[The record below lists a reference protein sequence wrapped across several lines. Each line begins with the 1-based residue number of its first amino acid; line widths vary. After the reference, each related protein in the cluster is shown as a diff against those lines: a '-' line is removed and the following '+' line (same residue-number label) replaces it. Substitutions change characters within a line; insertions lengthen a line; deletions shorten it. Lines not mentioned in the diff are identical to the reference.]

1 MWETIQNKL
10 KMPTYA
16 ALTAFLIIAFCI
28 TAYVTQYYIFIF
40 LPVFALAIYCVI
52 YFPKQLLIFLV
63 FATPLSFNFENIGAF
78 GGIGFYFPT
87 EPVLFGIMVL
97 YIVRLLSGVK
107 ERKELMRHPLTM
119 AIVVNLI
126 WISITAMTS
135 TMPIVSFKFLLSR
148 LWFILVIYFMINSFF
163 KDEKFIY
170 KFLKAYIFGLTIT
183 IVYTV
188 FRHASRGFSEDAA
201 HWVMWPFFKDHT
213 SYGAIIALF
222 YPLVVFLLYKARRY
236 TFEQFFALAIF
247 GVFTIGLILSYTRAA
262 WVSLV
267 GALFVYF
274 LIKWRINY
282 KLVLLAG
289 LVLFGF
295 YLGFEEQITHQLRS
309 NRQDSSNNITEH
321 IQSITNIS
329 SDASNLERL
338 NRWNSAMRMFED
350 KPILGYGPGTYMFK
364 YAIFQ
369 KNADRTIISTNS
381 GDGGN
386 SHSEYLGPL
395 SESGVLGTLTIL
407 IIFILSLTTGIRL
420 YYQLDDKPFLK
431 GIVLS
436 IVLGLVTYY
445 LHGILNNY
453 LDTDK
458 ASVPVWGMMSILVAV
473 EIYHI
478 RSGSYLNLQQSSEV
492 SSK

>member
-1 MWETIQNKL
+1 MWETIHNKL
-10 KMPTYA
+10 KTPAYA
-16 ALTAFLIIAFCI
+16 ALLALLVVVFCLVS
-28 TAYVTQYYIFIF
+28 YVLKLYPFMF
-40 LPVFALAIYCVI
+40 LPVLALAGYCVI
-52 YFPKQLLIFLV
+52 YFPKPLLIFLV
-63 FATPLSFNFENIGAF
+63 FATPLSFNFENISAF

-87 EPVLFGIMVL
+87 EPALLGIMLL
-97 YIVRLLSGVK
+97 YIASLFAGVK
-107 ERKELMRHPLTM
+107 ERKELMHHPITI
-119 AIVVNLI
+119 AIIVNLI
-126 WISITAMTS
+126 WILITSMTS

-170 KFLKAYIFGLTIT
+170 KFLKAYLLGLTIA
-183 IVYTV
+183 IVYTII
-188 FRHASRGFSEDAA
+188 RHANHGFSETSA

-213 SYGAIIALF
+213 SYGAILALF
-222 YPLVVFLLYKARRY
+222 YPLVVFLLYKAKKY
-236 TFEQFFALAIF
+236 TLEQFYTLAIF
-247 GVFTIGLILSYTRAA
+247 GIFTVGLVLSYTRAA

-282 KLVLLAG
+282 KLVLAAG

-295 YLGFEEQITHQLRS
+295 YLGFEEQITHELRS

-338 NRWNSAMRMFED
+338 NRWNSALRMFED
-350 KPILGYGPGTYMFK
+350 KPFLGYGPGTYMFK

-395 SESGVLGTLTIL
+395 SEQGVFGLLTIL

-431 GIVLS
+431 GVVLS
-436 IVLGLVTYY
+436 IVLGLLTYY

-473 EIYHI
+473 QIYHVKS
-478 RSGSYLNLQQSSEV
+478 RNHLNLQQSKEV